1 MTAESL
7 ESELNIPQ
15 SLKEIIEDS
24 DDEIPLRFDN
34 PNELMDIFTT
44 FEEQNLFLIKRCQDS
59 EQQLEEKKGQ
69 EKQFKSEFSMQIGIL
84 KGNENTNMSRIEK
97 TNQEKDA
104 LIGISED
111 TEGKSLDPYT
121 QARLEIEI

>member
-24 DDEIPLRFDN
+24 DEDIPMGFDN
-34 PNELMDIFTT
+34 PNEMMEILSN

-59 EQQLEEKKGQ
+59 EQQLEEKKLD
-69 EKQFKSEFSMQIGIL
+69 EKKFKSEFSKQIGIL
-84 KGNENTNMSRIEK
+84 KGNENTNIQRIEK

-104 LIGISED
+104 LIGITED
-111 TEGKSLDPYT
+111 AEGKSLDAYT
-121 QARLEIEI
+121 QA